1 MVGWGEITYFKN
13 NLPGGFPFFFFF
25 PLFIIFKCKTML
37 LPFLGMQEIIG
48 MNYNFINR
56 CEFGEDIDLH

>member
-1 MVGWGEITYFKN
+1 
-13 NLPGGFPFFFFF
+13 
-25 PLFIIFKCKTML
+25 ML